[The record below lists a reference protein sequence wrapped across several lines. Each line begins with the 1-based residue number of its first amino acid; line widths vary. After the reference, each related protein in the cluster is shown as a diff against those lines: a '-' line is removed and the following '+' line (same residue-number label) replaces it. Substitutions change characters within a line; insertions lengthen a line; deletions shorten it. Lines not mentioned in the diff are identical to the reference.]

1 MGGEC
6 VCSRGSAARGEE
18 RRGEK
23 RRERGPAEDEDE
35 AAVLKTDPGG
45 FLLTLKL
52 SFIRFP
58 RLMSNKFTCTFT
70 IRW

>member
-1 MGGEC
+1 M
-6 VCSRGSAARGEE
+6 SAAGGRRQEE

-23 RRERGPAEDEDE
+23 RREKGPPAEDEDE